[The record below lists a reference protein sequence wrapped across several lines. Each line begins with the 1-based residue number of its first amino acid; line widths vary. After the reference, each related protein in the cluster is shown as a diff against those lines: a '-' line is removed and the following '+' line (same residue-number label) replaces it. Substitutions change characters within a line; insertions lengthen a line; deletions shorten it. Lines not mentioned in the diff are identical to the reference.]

1 MNWYSIITTIIW
13 VIFGFLAVYF
23 KNRIDL
29 VEKAEEAVN
38 MAEQE
43 YNSVAKAGGQ
53 KMEFAIKWIHDS
65 LPEPMKI
72 FISEDMIRNIVQ
84 KAFEIGRAHV

>member
-38 MAEQE
+38 MAE
-43 YNSVAKAGGQ
+43 
-53 KMEFAIKWIHDS
+53 
-65 LPEPMKI
+65 
-72 FISEDMIRNIVQ
+72 
-84 KAFEIGRAHV
+84 